1 MSHILSTYS
10 LVCTHIPG
18 TGEEDEACA
27 NQVIILKEDFP
38 LPANKVKS
46 HPPVAGHGCTQHSV
60 STQQSQGAA
69 AQASAGQRELRMT
82 PTSQSG
88 HKPRSNPAYKEG
100 SARPCHTTMSK
111 VKLRGLRF
119 FDPHVSMR
127 REHWATLLFPLSTI
141 QEGHRGIEYT
151 PECLGSRFHTAPPR
165 LPKQTRQLPT
175 KPTLSR
181 NSAPN

>member
-1 MSHILSTYS
+1 MAGLST
-10 LVCTHIPG
+10 
-18 TGEEDEACA
+18 ACPP
-27 NQVIILKEDFP
+27 NSPKE
-38 LPANKVKS
+38 LL
-46 HPPVAGHGCTQHSV
+46 HS
-60 STQQSQGAA
+60 
-69 AQASAGQRELRMT
+69 SAGQRELCMA

-100 SARPCHTTMSK
+100 STRPCHTTMSK

-127 REHWATLLFPLSTI
+127 REQGATLLFPLSTI

-151 PECLGSRFHTAPPR
+151 PECIGSRFHTAPPR

-181 NSAPN
+181 NSAPNWSQELSWRECLPGLTCS